1 MLNLS
6 KEMLKQL
13 YWMENLSANQIGE
26 KFGASESAVL
36 RRMIKY
42 EIPRRT
48 QQQAKGKRPI
58 PKREIENLYW
68 GERLSIEK
76 VAQKLG
82 IATRTLVY
90 WMNKYSI
97 LTRSLS
103 EAQMGKTPWNK
114 GIPRSDEVK
123 RRLSEF
129 RRGKKLPP
137 ETRKKI
143 ALALRGGKQSN
154 ETKIKISESRKSR
167 AIVPWNKGR
176 PCPYIKEVF
185 LKNREKRLRALCKKP
200 TKPEKL
206 FANLVRKLGLSFRYT
221 GNGTFWIGDI
231 NPDFVECNGKKIAV
245 EVFGDYWHSPL
256 LNPNIRYSSTYGGRK
271 KILSKYGWK
280 LIVFWGSELKS
291 SRAEG
296 IVLKRLGGVQG
307 W

>member
-1 MLNLS
+1 MP
-6 KEMLKQL
+6 
-13 YWMENLSANQIGE
+13 ANQIGA
-26 KFGASESAVL
+26 KFGVSESTIL
-36 RRMIKY
+36 RRMRKY

-58 PKREIENLYW
+58 PKREIESLYW
-68 GERLSIEK
+68 GEELSIEK

-90 WMNKYSI
+90 WMNKYNI
-97 LTRSLS
+97 PTRSPS

-114 GIPRSDEVK
+114 GIPHSDEVK
-123 RRLSEF
+123 KRLSEF
-129 RRGKKLPP
+129 RRGKKIPP

-143 ALALRGGKQSN
+143 ALALRGRKHSN
-154 ETKIKISESRKSR
+154 ETKIKISETRKSR
-167 AIVPWNKGR
+167 AIVPWNKGKL
-176 PCPYIKEVF
+176 CPYIKEVF

-200 TKPEKL
+200 TKLEKL
-206 FANLVRKLGLSFRYT
+206 FANLAKRLGLSFRYT

-256 LNPNIRYSSTYGGRK
+256 LNPNIRDSSTYEGRK

-280 LIVFWGSELKS
+280 LIVFWGGELKS
-291 SRAEG
+291 PKAEE
-296 IVLKRLGGVQG
+296 IVLKKLEKQG
-307 W
+307 R